1 MIKFAIIPVHG
12 VMAGLARQ
20 RKARLDVIRVRGL
33 VVVLLMTGDATRLVE
48 LVIVI
53 DVAIG
58 ASARWDGVRPGQR
71 PSSLRMIELAVHPV
85 DRVMTGFTGSGETGR
100 DMVNGLLGVVVIL
113 LMAGDA
119 RSLGQ
124 VVIVVDMAIRAGA
137 GRHGMAASQRE
148 FGFIVFK
155 LSRLPGVGRMA
166 YFASLGEAALYVVRV
181 LAVLEILQVTG
192 DAGSLSQI
200 VVAVDV
206 TISALAR
213 RNGMGA
219 SQRESGFGVI
229 EVRRRPGY
237 RRVASL
243 ASLRESLLRVVRI
256 ICFLKIL
263 QVARDAGSLSQ
274 VVVVVNVAIG
284 ARARRHSMCT
294 CQGKPSQR
302 MIKAGI
308 QPIIG

>member
-1 MIKFAIIPVHG
+1 
-12 VMAGLARQ
+12 
-20 RKARLDVIRVRGL
+20 
-33 VVVLLMTGDATRLVE
+33 
-48 LVIVI
+48 
-53 DVAIG
+53 
-58 ASARWDGVRPGQR
+58 
-71 PSSLRMIELAVHPV
+71 
-85 DRVMTGFTGSGETGR
+85 
-100 DMVNGLLGVVVIL
+100 
-113 LMAGDA
+113 
-119 RSLGQ
+119 
-124 VVIVVDMAIRAGA
+124 
-137 GRHGMAASQRE
+137 MAAGQRE
-148 FGFIVFK
+148 FGFIVIK
-155 LSRLPGVGRMA
+155 LSRLPGVGRVA
-166 YFASLGEAALYVVRV
+166 YFASLGETALHVVRV

-192 DAGSLSQI
+192 DAGSLSEI

-243 ASLRESLLRVVRI
+243 TSLRESLLRVVRI

-294 CQGKPSQR
+294 CQGKPSQC

-308 QPIIG
+308 QPIIGRVARLASSRKFSGYVVGIPGRLQIFLMATQASRRHSGEIAECAVLVAVVTSGGRVCAGERKAVHVLIDLLHRNFPTADCVAGLASRAHLTPVDVGVAVGAFGTDIAENHLGVTGRASYPFVHAA